1 MSTTTVSPASPTR
14 TPSRAP
20 TLDLTPGYV
29 AHRGLREEL
38 ARLTE
43 VTRHLDPVDILRV
56 RAVEEHLA
64 LVLRFLRAHHREEHT
79 VLYPWVRAGSPRAA
93 RTVTAFQV
101 DHSALEDAMR
111 RAADV
116 SVPLRDRSPAIG
128 RLYDLVARH
137 SLAEEHQLFPLM
149 RLHVR
154 ATPDG
159 RMPTRTVRVW
169 GRDLPALV
177 AFHLHHATDAER
189 RRVLRWIPPGT
200 ALLWR
205 AGWRRAYER
214 RRRAAYGD

>member
-1 MSTTTVSPASPTR
+1 MSTSTVRPVTPTS
-14 TPSRAP
+14 TPAP

-64 LVLRFLRAHHREEHT
+64 LVLRFLRAHHREEHI
-79 VLYPWVRAGSPRAA
+79 VLYPSVRAGSPRAA

-101 DHSALEDAMR
+101 DHSTLEEAMR
-111 RAADV
+111 LVADRN
-116 SVPLRDRSPAIG
+116 VPLRDRSPAIG
-128 RLYDLVARH
+128 RLCELVARH
-137 SLAEEHQLFPLM
+137 SLAEEHELFPLM
-149 RLHVR
+149 RRHVR
-154 ATPDG
+154 GTPDG

-169 GRDLPALV
+169 GRDLPAFV
-177 AFHLHHATDAER
+177 AFHLHHATGAER

-214 RRRAAYGD
+214 RRRAAYGGS